1 MDSLFTLRL
10 PLTERDLA
18 TLAADGHATFFVSLP
33 IDGDEKVVHVDLY
46 HKKLY
51 DLIYSA
57 AGIKQGLSERMH
69 PELREGARL
78 ERQD

>member
-18 TLAADGHATFFVSLP
+18 KLAVEGHTTFFVSVP

-51 DLIYSA
+51 DIIYSL
-57 AGIKQGLSERMH
+57 AGIEQGLSERMY
-69 PELREGARL
+69 PELRGGARL

>member
-10 PLTERDLA
+10 PITERDLA
-18 TLAADGHATFFVSLP
+18 TLAADGHTTFFVSFP
-33 IDGDEKVVHVDLY
+33 IDGEEKVVHVDLY

-51 DLIYSA
+51 DLIHSA
-57 AGIKQGLSERMH
+57 AGIQQGLSERMF

>member
-10 PLTERDLA
+10 PITERDLA
-18 TLAADGHATFFVSLP
+18 KLAAEGHTTFFVSFP
-33 IDGDEKVVHVDLY
+33 IDGEEKVVHVDLY
-46 HKKLY
+46 HKNLY

-57 AGIKQGLSERMH
+57 VGIQQGLNERMS

>member
-1 MDSLFTLRL
+1 V
-10 PLTERDLA
+10 
-18 TLAADGHATFFVSLP
+18 TFFVSFP
-33 IDGDEKVVHVDLY
+33 IDGEEKVVHVDLY
-46 HKKLY
+46 HKNLY

-57 AGIKQGLSERMH
+57 VGIQQGLSERMS

>member
-10 PLTERDLA
+10 PITERDLGK
-18 TLAADGHATFFVSLP
+18 LAAEGHTTFFVSFP
-33 IDGDEKVVHVDLY
+33 IDGEEKVVHVDLY

-57 AGIKQGLSERMH
+57 AGIEQGLSERMA
-69 PELREGARL
+69 PELREGAKL
-78 ERQD
+78 ERPA